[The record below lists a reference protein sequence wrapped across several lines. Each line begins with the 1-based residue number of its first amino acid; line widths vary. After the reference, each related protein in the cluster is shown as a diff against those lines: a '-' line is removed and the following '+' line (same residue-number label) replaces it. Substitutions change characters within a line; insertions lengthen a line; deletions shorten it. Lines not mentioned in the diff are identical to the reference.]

1 MTISECLGR
10 TVKILAPT
18 GRDLRLWKE
27 KARGRRWYCI
37 RERGGWP
44 KRSKVVSTGAKMVRD
59 GECGSRVCE
68 AISRVSAMEV

>member
-1 MTISECLGR
+1 VTISECLGR

-18 GRDLRLWKE
+18 GRDLRLWKV
-27 KARGRRWYCI
+27 KARGRRWYWI

-44 KRSKVVSTGAKMVRD
+44 KRWKAASVGAKMVRD

-68 AISRVSAMEV
+68 ASSRVSAMEV

>member
-10 TVKILAPT
+10 TVKILAPI
-18 GRDLRLWKE
+18 GRDLRLWKV

>member
-18 GRDLRLWKE
+18 GRDLRLWKV

-44 KRSKVVSTGAKMVRD
+44 KRSKVVSTGAKIVRD

>member
-18 GRDLRLWKE
+18 GRDLRLWKV

>member
-18 GRDLRLWKE
+18 GRDLRLWKV

-44 KRSKVVSTGAKMVRD
+44 KRSKVVSMGAKMVRD